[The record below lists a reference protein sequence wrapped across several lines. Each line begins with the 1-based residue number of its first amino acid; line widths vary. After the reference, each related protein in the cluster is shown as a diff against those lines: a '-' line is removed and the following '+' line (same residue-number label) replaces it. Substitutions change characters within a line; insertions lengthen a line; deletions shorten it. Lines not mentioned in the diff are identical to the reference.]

1 VLVLYLFLNLTFTV
15 VSFDFINILFI
26 FAILARTFEAYLVLL
41 SGNMEV
47 FKILTKLTNL
57 VRFNAEIDV
66 RTIELLVQKEN
77 KFKLKF
83 Q

>member
-1 VLVLYLFLNLTFTV
+1 MLVLYLFLNLTFTV